1 MENKVSV
8 KARFT
13 SSTTKGSTV
22 LQFELDSDCKN
33 DGTAGKLLSMV
44 RHIVTLDITDEQ
56 MVLDL
61 EDGTEELDGQTE
73 MFEEE
78 EPEVEEEFAPIVL
91 ELPEAVAE
99 DEFEEESDEEE

>member
-1 MENKVSV
+1 MNENDIANLGKIIAGEIREGDIVNVTVTSRDGKTYVSV
-8 KARFT
+8 TNAP
-13 SSTTKGSTV
+13 SWII
-22 LQFELDSDCKN
+22 D
-33 DGTAGKLLSMV
+33 A
-44 RHIVTLDITDEQ
+44 ITDEQ